1 MNEFICFPVD
11 FDEKERFQR
20 MCKQLKL
27 KPEEWFRLAI
37 IESEIDI
44 AARSHVDPH
53 TKKNKSD
60 PKQQK
65 NHSDSKAQKN
75 RPQLDSDK
83 SAEGKQHPDNKPNEG
98 IE

>member
-44 AARSHVDPH
+44 AARSHADPD

-60 PKQQK
+60 PKQ
-65 NHSDSKAQKN
+65 QKN

>member
-1 MNEFICFPVD
+1 MHEFICFPVD

-44 AARSHVDPH
+44 AARSHVDPD
-53 TKKNKSD
+53 TKKKHSKPEQPKNGSD
-60 PKQQK
+60 PK
-65 NHSDSKAQKN
+65 AQNN
-75 RPQLDSDK
+75 RPRLDNK
-83 SAEGKQHPDNKPNEG
+83 STDGKQHPDNKPNEG